1 MKIEVWSDYACPFC
15 YIGEKRLNKALEELG
30 ARDVTTI
37 EFKSFELDPYAG
49 REVESSTVDRF
60 AEKYGLSVED
70 AARRVESISEMGR
83 GEGIDFRYAETRYT
97 NTFDAHRLTK
107 FAQSKGKTAI
117 IEKLFD
123 AYFTKGLEL
132 SDPKVLKKIAVESG
146 LDPVE
151 VDDVISNDKFADDVR
166 NDERRAY
173 SLEVNSVPFFLI
185 DGKYAMSGA
194 QPTNAIRDALRE
206 ILNREA

>member
-15 YIGEKRLNKALEELG
+15 YIGERRLTKALEALN

-49 REVESSTVDRF
+49 REVESSTIDRF
-60 AEKYGLSVED
+60 AEKYGLSRED

-97 NTFDAHRLTK
+97 STFDAHRLTK
-107 FAQSKGKTAI
+107 LAQSKGKTAI
-117 IEKLFD
+117 INKFFD

-132 SDPKVLKKIAVESG
+132 SDPAVLKKIAVDSG

-151 VDDVISNDKFADDVR
+151 VDDVIKGDAFAEDVR
-166 NDERRAY
+166 NDEHRAY
-173 SLEVNSVPFFLI
+173 SLEINSVPFFLI
-185 DGKYAMSGA
+185 DGKYALSGA
-194 QPTNAIRDALRE
+194 QPTEAITEALRA
-206 ILNREA
+206 ILNRAQ